1 MNNTPCPVDLIIIGC
16 ICVNGTFGDDRFC
29 QYCNFNSDDIIYD
42 YKNRKSNCEEAQAKS
57 VDI

>member
-1 MNNTPCPVDLIIIGC
+1 MGPFC
-16 ICVNGTFGDDRFC
+16 DDRFC

-42 YKNRKSNCEEAQAKS
+42 DKNRKSNCEEAQAKS